1 MSGLGNT
8 IDITSTYRYN
18 INKRGGMIMTL
29 NEMLE
34 QKNITKYRLW
44 KESGVPQATISDI
57 CTGKTRI
64 EKCSAETIY
73 RIAKVLDVPMESLI
87 APAVRVMDEE
97 RRRPSFEIFKSNI
110 CHRVKDMGDIPFV
123 IDLLQSN
130 QIRKL
135 YEKKWYPEALYLLAM
150 LDYLSRENH
159 IPICKNYNDI
169 RAAKLQQLV
178 YPSSVVIMCKAL
190 HSDAP
195 KEDCIRMA
203 IPEFLRFN
211 IVESEVRN
219 VC

>member
-1 MSGLGNT
+1 MS
-8 IDITSTYRYN
+8 
-18 INKRGGMIMTL
+18 L
-29 NEMLE
+29 NQMLE

-73 RIAKVLDVPMESLI
+73 RIAKVLDVSMESLI
-87 APAVRVMDEE
+87 APAIQSMDED
-97 RRRPSFEIFKSNI
+97 RNRPSFELFKSNT
-110 CHRVKDMGDIPFV
+110 CHRVKDLGDIPFV
-123 IDLLQSN
+123 IELLQTN

-150 LDYLSRENH
+150 LDYLSREND

-169 RAAKLQQLV
+169 RASKLKRRL
-178 YPSSVVIMCKAL
+178 YPSSVIILCKTMN
-190 HSDAP
+190 SNAP
-195 KEDCIRMA
+195 KEECIRLA

>member
-1 MSGLGNT
+1 MA
-8 IDITSTYRYN
+8 
-18 INKRGGMIMTL
+18 L
-29 NEMLE
+29 NEVLE

-97 RRRPSFEIFKSNI
+97 RSRPSFEIFKSNI

-178 YPSSVVIMCKAL
+178 YPPSVIIMCKAL
-190 HSDAP
+190 KSDAP
-195 KEDCIRMA
+195 KEECIRMA
-203 IPEFLRFN
+203 IPEFLQFN

>member
-1 MSGLGNT
+1 MN
-8 IDITSTYRYN
+8 
-18 INKRGGMIMTL
+18 L
-29 NEMLE
+29 NQMLE
-34 QKNITKYRLW
+34 QKNISKYRLW

-73 RIAKVLDVPMESLI
+73 RIAKILDVSMESLI
-87 APAVRVMDEE
+87 APVVRSIDEQ
-97 RRRPSFEIFKSNI
+97 RSRPSFELFKSNT
-110 CHRVKDMGDIPFV
+110 CHRVKDMGDVPFV
-123 IDLLQSN
+123 IDLLQTN

-135 YEKKWYPEALYLLAM
+135 YEKRWYPEALYLLAM

-169 RAAKLQQLV
+169 RCAKLKRRV
-178 YPSSVVIMCKAL
+178 YPSSVIILCKTL
-190 HSDAP
+190 NSDAP
-195 KEDCIRMA
+195 KEECIRLA

-219 VC
+219 VF

>member
-1 MSGLGNT
+1 MS
-8 IDITSTYRYN
+8 
-18 INKRGGMIMTL
+18 INEVL
-29 NEMLE
+29 A

-57 CTGKTRI
+57 CTGKTSI

-73 RIAKVLDVPMESLI
+73 RIAKVLDVSMESLI
-87 APAVRVMDEE
+87 APAVQRAEGE
-97 RRRPSFEIFKSNI
+97 RRRPSFELFKSNT
-110 CHRVKDMGDIPFV
+110 CHMVKDMGDIPF
-123 IDLLQSN
+123 IIQLLETN
-130 QIRKL
+130 QIRKM

-159 IPICKNYNDI
+159 VPICKNYNDI
-169 RAAKLQQLV
+169 RTTKLQRPV
-178 YPSSVVIMCKAL
+178 YPSSVVIMCKTL
-190 HSDAP
+190 KSDAP
-195 KEDCIRMA
+195 KEECYRMA

>member
-1 MSGLGNT
+1 MS
-8 IDITSTYRYN
+8 
-18 INKRGGMIMTL
+18 L
-29 NEMLE
+29 NEVLA

-57 CTGKTRI
+57 CTGKTKI

-73 RIAKVLDVPMESLI
+73 RIAKVLDVSMESLI
-87 APAVRVMDEE
+87 APAVQSMDEK
-97 RRRPSFEIFKSNI
+97 RSRPSFDVFKSNV
-110 CHRVKDMGDIPFV
+110 CHQVKDLGDIPFM
-123 IDLLQSN
+123 IQLLQSN

-150 LDYLSRENH
+150 LDYLSRENKV
-159 IPICKNYNDI
+159 PICKNYNDL
-169 RAAKLQQLV
+169 RSSKLQKLV
-178 YPSSVVIMCKAL
+178 FPSSVVILCKTMK
-190 HSDAP
+190 SDKP
-195 KEDCIRMA
+195 KEDIIRMA

>member
-1 MSGLGNT
+1 MN
-8 IDITSTYRYN
+8 
-18 INKRGGMIMTL
+18 L
-29 NEMLE
+29 NAILE

-73 RIAKVLDVPMESLI
+73 RIAKVLDVSMESLI
-87 APAVRVMDEE
+87 APVVRSLDEE
-97 RRRPSFEIFKSNI
+97 RNRPSFEIFKSNT
-110 CHRVKDMGDIPFV
+110 CHRVKDLGDIPFV
-123 IDLLQSN
+123 IELLQTD

-135 YEKKWYPEALYLLAM
+135 YDKKWYPEALYLLAM
-150 LDYLSRENH
+150 LDYLSRENN

-169 RAAKLQQLV
+169 RSAKLRQRV
-178 YPSSVVIMCKAL
+178 YPSSVIILCKTMN
-190 HSDAP
+190 SNAP
-195 KEDCIRMA
+195 KEECIRLA

-219 VC
+219 VF

>member
-1 MSGLGNT
+1 MS
-8 IDITSTYRYN
+8 
-18 INKRGGMIMTL
+18 L

-34 QKNITKYRLW
+34 QKKITKYRLW

-73 RIAKVLDVPMESLI
+73 RIAKVLDVSMESLI
-87 APAVRVMDEE
+87 ASAVQRLDEE
-97 RRRPSFEIFKSNI
+97 RNRPSFELFKSNV
-110 CHRVKDMGDIPFV
+110 CHKVKDTGDVPFV
-123 IDLLQSN
+123 IDLLKSN
-130 QIRKL
+130 EIRRL

-159 IPICKNYNDI
+159 IPLCTNYNDI
-169 RAAKLQQLV
+169 RRAKLERLI
-178 YPSSVVIMCKAL
+178 YPSSVVLLCKATQ
-190 HSDAP
+190 SEAP
-195 KEDCIRMA
+195 KEDCLRLA

>member
-1 MSGLGNT
+1 
-8 IDITSTYRYN
+8 
-18 INKRGGMIMTL
+18 MTL

-110 CHRVKDMGDIPFV
+110 CHRVKDVGDIPFV

-150 LDYLSRENH
+150 LDYLSRENS

-169 RAAKLQQLV
+169 RASKLKWRI
-178 YPSSVVIMCKAL
+178 YPSSVMILCKAL

-195 KEDCIRMA
+195 KEECIRLA
-203 IPEFLRFN
+203 IPEFLRCN

>member
-1 MSGLGNT
+1 MP
-8 IDITSTYRYN
+8 
-18 INKRGGMIMTL
+18 INEVLQK
-29 NEMLE
+29 
-34 QKNITKYRLW
+34 KNISAYRLW

-87 APAVRVMDEE
+87 APAIEE
-97 RRRPSFEIFKSNI
+97 RNRPSFELFKSNT
-110 CHRVKDMGDIPFV
+110 CHQVKDMGDIPFV
-123 IDLLQSN
+123 IQLLQTN

-150 LDYLSRENH
+150 LDYLSRENN

-169 RAAKLQQLV
+169 RNAKLQKIL
-178 YPSSVVIMCKAL
+178 YPSSVIILCKTMK
-190 HSDAP
+190 SDAP
-195 KEDCIRMA
+195 KEDCLRLA

-211 IVESEVRN
+211 IVECEVRN

>member
-1 MSGLGNT
+1 MN
-8 IDITSTYRYN
+8 
-18 INKRGGMIMTL
+18 L
-29 NEMLE
+29 NQMLE
-34 QKNITKYRLW
+34 QKSITKYRLW

-73 RIAKVLDVPMESLI
+73 RIAKVLDVSMESLI
-87 APAVRVMDEE
+87 APAIQSMDEE
-97 RRRPSFEIFKSNI
+97 RSRPSFELFKSNT
-110 CHRVKDMGDIPFV
+110 CHRVKDLGDIPFV
-123 IDLLQSN
+123 IELLQTN

-150 LDYLSRENH
+150 LDYLSRENN

-169 RAAKLQQLV
+169 RASKLKRRV
-178 YPSSVVIMCKAL
+178 YPSSVIILCETMN
-190 HSDAP
+190 SDAP
-195 KEDCIRMA
+195 KEECIRLA

-219 VC
+219 VI

>member
-1 MSGLGNT
+1 MA
-8 IDITSTYRYN
+8 
-18 INKRGGMIMTL
+18 L
-29 NEMLE
+29 NEVLE

-178 YPSSVVIMCKAL
+178 YPSSVIIMCKAL

>member
-1 MSGLGNT
+1 M
-8 IDITSTYRYN
+8 D
-18 INKRGGMIMTL
+18 L
-29 NEMLE
+29 NEILE

-57 CTGKTRI
+57 CTGKTSV

-73 RIAKVLDVPMESLI
+73 RIAKALDVSMESLI
-87 APAVRVMDEE
+87 APALKSAEE
-97 RRRPSFEIFKSNI
+97 KRSRPSFELFKSNT
-110 CHRVKDMGDIPFV
+110 CHRVRDLGDIPFV
-123 IDLLQSN
+123 IELLQTN

-135 YEKKWYPEALYLLAM
+135 YDKKWYPEALYLLAM

-169 RAAKLQQLV
+169 RSAKLQQRL
-178 YPSSVVIMCKAL
+178 YPASVTILCKAL
-190 HSDAP
+190 NSDAP

>member
-1 MSGLGNT
+1 MA
-8 IDITSTYRYN
+8 
-18 INKRGGMIMTL
+18 L
-29 NEMLE
+29 NEVLE

-178 YPSSVVIMCKAL
+178 YPPSVIIMCKAL
-190 HSDAP
+190 KSDAP
-195 KEDCIRMA
+195 KEECIRMA

>member
-1 MSGLGNT
+1 MN
-8 IDITSTYRYN
+8 
-18 INKRGGMIMTL
+18 L
-29 NEMLE
+29 NQMLE

-73 RIAKVLDVPMESLI
+73 RIAKVLDVSMESLI
-87 APAVRVMDEE
+87 APVVRSLDEE
-97 RRRPSFEIFKSNI
+97 RNRPSFEIFKSNT
-110 CHRVKDMGDIPFV
+110 CHRVKDLGDVPFV
-123 IDLLQSN
+123 IELLQTD

-135 YEKKWYPEALYLLAM
+135 YDKKWYPEALYLLAM
-150 LDYLSRENH
+150 LDYLSRENN

-169 RAAKLQQLV
+169 RSAKLRQRV
-178 YPSSVVIMCKAL
+178 YPSSVIILCKTMN
-190 HSDAP
+190 SDAP
-195 KEDCIRMA
+195 KEECIRLA

-219 VC
+219 VF

>member
-1 MSGLGNT
+1 
-8 IDITSTYRYN
+8 
-18 INKRGGMIMTL
+18 MTL

-64 EKCSAETIY
+64 EKCSSETIY

-87 APAVRVMDEE
+87 APAVQQAEEE
-97 RRRPSFEIFKSNI
+97 RHRPSFELFKSNT
-110 CHRVKDMGDIPFV
+110 CHMVKDMGDIPF
-123 IDLLQSN
+123 IIQLLETN
-130 QIRKL
+130 QIRNL

-150 LDYLSRENH
+150 LDYLSRENNV
-159 IPICKNYNDI
+159 PICKNYNDI
-169 RAAKLQQLV
+169 RTAKLQRPV
-178 YPSSVVIMCKAL
+178 YPSSVVILCKTL
-190 HSDAP
+190 NSDAP
-195 KEDCIRMA
+195 KEECYRLA

>member
-1 MSGLGNT
+1 MN
-8 IDITSTYRYN
+8 
-18 INKRGGMIMTL
+18 L
-29 NEMLE
+29 NQMLE

-73 RIAKVLDVPMESLI
+73 RIAKVLDVSMESLI
-87 APAVRVMDEE
+87 APAVRSMDEE
-97 RRRPSFEIFKSNI
+97 RNRPSFEIFKSNT
-110 CHRVKDMGDIPFV
+110 CHRVKDLGDIPFV
-123 IDLLQSN
+123 IELLQTN

-150 LDYLSRENH
+150 LDYLSRENN

-169 RAAKLQQLV
+169 RSTKLKQRV
-178 YPSSVVIMCKAL
+178 YPSSVIILCKTMN
-190 HSDAP
+190 SDTP
-195 KEDCIRMA
+195 KEECIRLA

-219 VC
+219 VF

>member
-1 MSGLGNT
+1 MS
-8 IDITSTYRYN
+8 
-18 INKRGGMIMTL
+18 INEVL
-29 NEMLE
+29 A

-57 CTGKTRI
+57 CTGKTSI

-73 RIAKVLDVPMESLI
+73 RIAKVLDVSMESLI
-87 APAVRVMDEE
+87 APAVQRAEEE
-97 RRRPSFEIFKSNI
+97 RRRPSFELFKSNT
-110 CHRVKDMGDIPFV
+110 CHMVKDMGDIPF
-123 IDLLQSN
+123 IIQLLETN

-159 IPICKNYNDI
+159 VPICKNYNDI
-169 RAAKLQQLV
+169 RTVKLQRPV
-178 YPSSVVIMCKAL
+178 YPSSVVIMCKTL
-190 HSDAP
+190 KSDAP
-195 KEDCIRMA
+195 KEECDRMA